1 MKHSASSVL
10 VKLRFLP
17 FQVNLKVAGKASVY
31 LTFSCWSA
39 FLEGRN
45 IFLFSA
51 NSLVVSGNTDSL
63 TSSHSITCLSR
74 AARSTFSHAVIRS
87 PVSAHLAWGP
97 IFDEPS
103 QFRTPP
109 PCRSLDLHSELS
121 SLISLGFRSSR
132 TSFSAP
138 QALRCSS
145 CYGFQASEHILTML
159 LSFSLASLTVVS
171 PSVTS
176 SKCEIRPTAS
186 SILTCIHRII

>member
-1 MKHSASSVL
+1 MKHSTSSVL
-10 VKLRFLP
+10 VKIRFLP
-17 FQVNLKVAGKASVY
+17 FQVNLKVAGKASMY

-51 NSLVVSGNTDSL
+51 NSLDVLGNTDSL

-87 PVSAHLAWGP
+87 RSRLTWHGGQYSKSPLN
-97 IFDEPS
+97 FELPS
-103 QFRTPP
+103 ISIPRPSFRT
-109 PCRSLDLHSELS
+109 LFTHLS
-121 SLISLGFRSSR
+121 GFPSVPNFFFSS
-132 TSFSAP
+132 T
-138 QALRCSS
+138 
-145 CYGFQASEHILTML
+145 
-159 LSFSLASLTVVS
+159 SLTLFLLLWFSSIWTRSHNVFDCRQ

-186 SILTCIHRII
+186 SILTCIHRIF